1 MVEMIKNRFIVAG
14 LLLAS
19 LTFGKVSAQDIVPRV
34 AGLED
39 NREYMDLLRNDEQLR
54 QQTDSLM
61 FVMRTLRSAMTKNA
75 EQRDSLAQ
83 VKADSLMMLLSG
95 VESKVY
101 ALRASKVKLIDKI
114 NTIEQNYVLSTM
126 GNIGDA
132 QSAQGSKSLY
142 NNAYFVQSF
151 DGEDY
156 KMLMD
161 VHSKEATAYGYVQ
174 TYVKNYSNIKSLYDQ
189 YLLGKEEAEAERL
202 YAQMAETMAE
212 NMIVERQLADLWSEI
227 YDQKSYVYSYF
238 LEKENRLDLLEL
250 LENMMAESRQE
261 KLSALDDCVSE
272 HIVDYC
278 LQKPIALNYEMYVAK
293 LLNLPPVIDSLS
305 VAARNVRSI
314 DYRMPVIDVERRS
327 FVDYEPIEFLSRSPY
342 TASNPI
348 PEVVVYEYGDIYRIL
363 VGTFKYK
370 QQPSIFRNAAPLYVE
385 QLEDG
390 RFSYYVGGLRTRD
403 EAESAVVIMKK
414 KGFRSPQIVEWCDG
428 EKINLSEEGASR
440 STYRIAISGAALDD
454 VVREVIAKMAED
466 CQLSRLG
473 ENNFLL
479 SSFDSRTVAERVAQA
494 IGKCNA
500 ELVVEVQEV
509 KSDDEE

>member
-1 MVEMIKNRFIVAG
+1 MKKSIVAG
-14 LLLAS
+14 LFLAA
-19 LTFGKVSAQDIVPRV
+19 LTIGKVSAQDIVSRV

-39 NREYMDLLRNDEQLR
+39 NKEYMDLLRRDEQLR
-54 QQTDSLM
+54 VQTDSLM
-61 FVMRTLRSAMTKNA
+61 FQMRTLRSAMTKNA

-83 VKADSLMMLLSG
+83 VKGDSLMMLLSG

-142 NNAYFVQSF
+142 SNAYFVQSF

-161 VHSKEATAYGYVQ
+161 VHGKEAKAYGYVQ

-202 YAQMAETMAE
+202 YAEMSEAMAE
-212 NMIVERQLADLWSEI
+212 NMIVERQLADIWSEI
-227 YDQKSYVYSYF
+227 YDQKCYIYSYF

-261 KLSALDDCVSE
+261 KLAALDDCVSE
-272 HIVDYC
+272 YIMDYC

-293 LLNLPPVIDSLS
+293 LLNLPPAIDSLS

-348 PEVVVYEYGDIYRIL
+348 PEVTVYEYGDIYRIL

-414 KGFRSPQIVEWCDG
+414 KGFKNPQIVEWCDG
-428 EKINLSEEGASR
+428 EKINLSEEGAAR
-440 STYRIAISGAALDD
+440 STYRISISGAALDD
-454 VVREVIAKMAED
+454 VVREVIDKMAEG
-466 CQLSRLG
+466 CQLSRLS
-473 ENNFLL
+473 ENSFLL
-479 SSFDSRTVAERVAQA
+479 SSFDSRSVAERVAQA
-494 IGKCNA
+494 IGKCNDA
-500 ELVVEVQEV
+500 LVVEVQEIKPDV
-509 KSDDEE
+509 VEEE